1 MSKGLGFQVN
11 FKSAHKA
18 SHLAREI
25 ARYFHRGSALENRIE
40 TVLNTLRDHIGI
52 KSLKKLDQGVV
63 RAYVE
68 HLKSKVEAGELSR
81 KTAENYLS
89 AFNKIVEY
97 VNERLNKNLETVSPK
112 SEGLS
117 RGSFVYVD
125 RAVSQETHQ
134 KFLSFLSQKEDIRAQ
149 ALYHSVQLQREF
161 GLRLRESLAI
171 KTETISKAL
180 ETGTLHLTKTDG
192 TKNGREREIPI
203 LTESQR
209 EALKKALDFMK
220 ENGLFSLAPTET
232 LKEQY
237 RFAYE
242 VKREFEAQTG
252 ERFTFHGER
261 HAFAQRLISEGVDRA
276 TVSAWLGHG
285 REEIT
290 KVYSK

>member
-11 FKSAHKA
+11 FKNEHKA
-18 SHLAREI
+18 SQLAREI

-125 RAVSQETHQ
+125 RAVSLETHQ
-134 KFLSFLSQKEDIRAQ
+134 KFLNFLSEKQDIKAQ
-149 ALYHSVQLQREF
+149 ALMHSVSLQREF

-171 KTETISKAL
+171 KASTIERAL
-180 ETGTLHLTKTDG
+180 ETNILHLTRQDC
-192 TKNGREREIPI
+192 TKNAKEREIPV
-203 LTESQR
+203 LMESQR
-209 EALKKALDFMK
+209 ETLQKALDFMR
-220 ENGLFSLAPTET
+220 ENNLYSLTPTQT
-232 LKEQY
+232 LQEQY

-242 VKREFEAQTG
+242 MQKEFNLTYQENF
-252 ERFTFHGER
+252 RYHGER
-261 HAFAQRLISEGVDRA
+261 HAFAQNLIQQGFDRQ
-276 TVSAWLGHG
+276 TVSAFLGHN

-290 KVYSK
+290 KVYAK